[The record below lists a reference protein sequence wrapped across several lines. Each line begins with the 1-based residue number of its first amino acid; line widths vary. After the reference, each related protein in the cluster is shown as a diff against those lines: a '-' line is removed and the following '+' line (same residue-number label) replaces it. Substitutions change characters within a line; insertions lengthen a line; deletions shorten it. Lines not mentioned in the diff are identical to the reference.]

1 MSIEATQ
8 ETEHAALSGWL
19 DRVSELLDQKA
30 AAEAVVK
37 SIKQE
42 LEAAEA
48 KAVEFLAMS
57 GLDSAKRGGRSW
69 SLIEKFHVSVLAANR
84 DKVVKAAIAA
94 GLKDAVSVN
103 PSTLRAWLK
112 EQHDRMGDDSA
123 PLGQGTPF
131 AGLVNEYRE
140 VRLSHRS
147 VG

>member
-19 DRVSELLDQKA
+19 DRVAELLDQKA

-42 LEAAEA
+42 LDAAEA

-69 SLIEKFHVSVLAANR
+69 SLVEKFHVSVLAANR
-84 DKVVKAAIAA
+84 EAVVEAAIEA
-94 GLKDAVSVN
+94 GLRDAVAVN
-103 PSTLRAWLK
+103 TTTLKSWLK

-123 PLGQGTPF
+123 PLGAGTPF
-131 AGLVNEYRE
+131 EGLVSEYRE
-140 VRLSHRS
+140 VRLSHRAA
-147 VG
+147 G